1 MGISRILGILGI
13 LKCDSSS
20 KNMDYCNNEISWNYW
35 NIWNIQ
41 TFTETLPTQTPVE

>member
-1 MGISRILGILGI
+1 MSRILGIFGI

-20 KNMDYCNNEISWNYW
+20 KSKDHWNNDISWNYG

-41 TFTETLPTQTPVE
+41 TENLPAWTPVE